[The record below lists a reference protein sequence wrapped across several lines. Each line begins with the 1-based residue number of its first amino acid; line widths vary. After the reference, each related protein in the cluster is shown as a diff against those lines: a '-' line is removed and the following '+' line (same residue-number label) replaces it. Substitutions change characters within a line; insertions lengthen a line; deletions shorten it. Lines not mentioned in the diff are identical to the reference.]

1 MTESDS
7 NYWRGRRVSRRAIV
21 RGAALGGI
29 GLAASALIGCGEEDE
44 PEGTAASGGVTAT
57 AASTEVAPQGNQKS
71 GGRLARAAS
80 RDTDTFDLHASETS
94 GTMTPAA
101 PMYNKLIQFDPMK
114 VDDGPDDIIPDL
126 AESWE
131 VAPDGM
137 TYTFNLVQN
146 AKFHDGKPF
155 TSADVR
161 ATIERQQAPD
171 AHGMSVAPRGAA
183 LRTITAIETPDD
195 YTVIFKTGRPAAPS
209 SFLPMLAQGW
219 MAIYSEQD
227 IGNGFDYK
235 TGGNGTGPYRN
246 LTLRPGSQESLD
258 KNPDYHVPG
267 RPFLDGLDFYII
279 PETGSRNAAFEAKQ
293 THMQSVNASALKAL
307 QASMGDSI
315 THQRRPDLVFDMMSF
330 NTTKAPWNDERVRT
344 AFSRAINRVD
354 AIDIVMQGEGV
365 QGGYLRPGGPWAL
378 PASEFEA
385 IPGYE
390 PHGANTLGEI
400 RKLLDAAG
408 VPEGF
413 EVPLL
418 IRDGVSN
425 NQGLF
430 TGDQLAKVGI
440 NVRQDAVQSA
450 IAYQRLNDAE
460 FELVVFGLTT
470 SLDDPDSL
478 WNQYHLDGSPGNYT
492 NVTSPEVEELF
503 IKQST
508 ELDPEARKELVNE
521 LQRVTMPLLGKV
533 IFYWKISNLVLQRS
547 VKDFVMHA
555 RAGDYNNQVM
565 QDVWLDA

>member
-1 MTESDS
+1 
-7 NYWRGRRVSRRAIV
+7 
-21 RGAALGGI
+21 
-29 GLAASALIGCGEEDE
+29 
-44 PEGTAASGGVTAT
+44 
-57 AASTEVAPQGNQKS
+57 
-71 GGRLARAAS
+71 
-80 RDTDTFDLHASETS
+80 
-94 GTMTPAA
+94 
-101 PMYNKLIQFDPMK
+101 
-114 VDDGPDDIIPDL
+114 
-126 AESWE
+126 
-131 VAPDGM
+131 
-137 TYTFNLVQN
+137 
-146 AKFHDGKPF
+146 
-155 TSADVR
+155 
-161 ATIERQQAPD
+161 
-171 AHGMSVAPRGAA
+171 
-183 LRTITAIETPDD
+183 
-195 YTVIFKTGRPAAPS
+195 
-209 SFLPMLAQGW
+209 
-219 MAIYSEQD
+219 
-227 IGNGFDYK
+227 
-235 TGGNGTGPYRN
+235 
-246 LTLRPGSQESLD
+246 
-258 KNPDYHVPG
+258 
-267 RPFLDGLDFYII
+267 
-279 PETGSRNAAFEAKQ
+279 
-293 THMQSVNASALKAL
+293 MQSVNASALKAL